1 MHQDTSMKK
10 IAVLGGGQVGSSL
23 AKILTDD
30 GNDITLVDINSSVLE
45 DLQED
50 NDIKTIHGNASSPSI
65 LEQAELNDCDILIAI
80 TGSDEVN
87 LVSCHLAKKMFNVP
101 TVIAR
106 LRNSE
111 FQVSTSGFDLDLFSI
126 DSIISPSKLVTDF
139 IKNIIEHPGA
149 FQAFDFADGKLQVIG
164 ATVLKDGPLAGK
176 KLSEFKNHLPNVDV
190 KVVALYRNRK
200 TIPVNGSTII
210 EIGDDIFFLATPEN
224 MRFISELSKNQSR
237 IENIMIAGG
246 GNVGMTLATALSKKF
261 STKIIEKNLLR
272 SKYLSESLEDTVVLN
287 DDISDES
294 LLENEGIE
302 DVDFFCSV
310 TNDDQM
316 NILSAKLAKDLGA
329 NKSISIINKL
339 SYRKLVSKEIDIVVS
354 PEDVTI
360 GSILT
365 SVRTSDVVKVHSLGF
380 GEAEILEIIIHG
392 DKNTSKV
399 VDRKVSDLELPTGC
413 KIGAI
418 YRDGNIILMHNDL
431 TIKSNDRLIIYLLHK
446 KDFSKLAKLFQVSI
460 GFF

>member
-1 MHQDTSMKK
+1 MKK

-30 GNDITLVDINSSVLE
+30 GNDITLIDTNLSVLE

-50 NDIKTIHGNASSPSI
+50 NDIKTINGNASSPSI
-65 LEQAELNDCDILIAI
+65 LEQADVKDCDILIA
-80 TGSDEVN
+80 TTASDEVN

-126 DSIISPSKLVTDF
+126 DSIISPSQLVTDF

-149 FQAFDFADGKLQVIG
+149 FQAYDFADGKLQVIG
-164 ATVLKDGPLAGK
+164 ATVLKDGPLSGR
-176 KLSEFKNHLPNVDV
+176 KLSEFKKHLPNVDV
-190 KVVALYRNRK
+190 KVIALYRNRK
-200 TIPVNGSTII
+200 VLPVNGSTII
-210 EIGDDIFFLATPEN
+210 EIGDDLFFLATEEN
-224 MRFISELSKNQSR
+224 MRFMSELSKNQSR

-246 GNVGMTLATALSKKF
+246 GIVGMTLAAKLSQKF
-261 STKIIEKNLLR
+261 STKIIEKDLIR

-294 LLENEGIE
+294 LLDNEGIE
-302 DVDFFCSV
+302 EVDYFCSV

-329 NKSISIINKL
+329 KKSIAIINKL
-339 SYRKLVSKEIDIVVS
+339 SYRKLVSKEIDVVVS

-360 GSILT
+360 GSILA

-380 GEAEILEIIIHG
+380 GEAELLEIIIHG
-392 DKNTSKV
+392 DSKTSKV
-399 VDRKVSDLELPTGC
+399 VGKKVSELELPSGC
-413 KIGAI
+413 RIGAV
-418 YRDGNIILMHNDL
+418 YREGKIILLNEDVD
-431 TIKSNDRLIIYLLHK
+431 IKSNDRLIIYLLHK
-446 KDFSKLAKLFQVSI
+446 KDFSKLAKLLQVSI

>member
-1 MHQDTSMKK
+1 MKK

-30 GNDITLVDINSSVLE
+30 GNDITLIDTNLSVIE

-65 LEQAELNDCDILIAI
+65 LEQAEVNDCDILIA
-80 TGSDEVN
+80 TTASDEVN

-126 DSIISPSKLVTDF
+126 DSIISPSQLVTDF

-149 FQAFDFADGKLQVIG
+149 FQAYDFADGKLQVIG
-164 ATVLKDGPLAGK
+164 ATVLKDGPLSGR
-176 KLSEFKNHLPNVDV
+176 KLSEFKKHMPNVDV
-190 KVVALYRNRK
+190 KVIALYRDRK
-200 TIPVNGSTII
+200 ILPVNGTTVI
-210 EIGDDIFFLATPEN
+210 ETGDDLFFLATEEN
-224 MRFISELSKNQSR
+224 MRFMSELSKNQSR

-246 GNVGMTLATALSKKF
+246 GIVGMTLADKLSQKF
-261 STKIIEKNLLR
+261 STKIIEKDLIR

-294 LLENEGIE
+294 LLDNEGIKE
-302 DVDFFCSV
+302 VDYFCSV

-329 NKSISIINKL
+329 KKSIAIINKL
-339 SYRKLVSKEIDIVVS
+339 SYRKLVSKEIDVVIS

-360 GSILT
+360 GSILA

-380 GEAEILEIIIHG
+380 GEAELLEIIIHG
-392 DKNTSKV
+392 DNKTSKV
-399 VDRKVSDLELPTGC
+399 VGKKVSELELPSGC
-413 KIGAI
+413 RIGAI
-418 YRDGNIILMHNDL
+418 YREGKVILLNEDAC
-431 TIKSNDRLIIYLLHK
+431 IQSNDRLIIYLLHK
-446 KDFSKLAKLFQVSI
+446 KDFSKLAKLLQVSI

>member
-1 MHQDTSMKK
+1 MKK

-30 GNDITLVDINSSVLE
+30 GNDITLIDTDLSILE

-65 LEQAELNDCDILIAI
+65 LEQAELNDCDILIA
-80 TGSDEVN
+80 TTASDEVN

-126 DSIISPSKLVTDF
+126 DSIISPSQLVTDF

-149 FQAFDFADGKLQVIG
+149 FQAYDFADGNLQVIG
-164 ATVLKDGPLAGK
+164 ATVLRDGPLSGR
-176 KLSEFKNHLPNVDV
+176 KLSEFKKHLPNVDV
-190 KVVALYRNRK
+190 KVIALYRDRK
-200 TIPVNGSTII
+200 ILPVNGTTII
-210 EIGDDIFFLATPEN
+210 ETGDDLFFLATEEN
-224 MRFISELSKNQSR
+224 MRFMSELSKNQSR

-246 GNVGMTLATALSKKF
+246 GIVGMTLAAKLSQKF
-261 STKIIEKNLLR
+261 STKIIEKDLIR
-272 SKYLSESLEDTVVLN
+272 SKFLSESLEDTVVLN
-287 DDISDES
+287 DDISDET
-294 LLENEGIE
+294 LLDNEGIE
-302 DVDFFCSV
+302 EVDYFCSV

-329 NKSISIINKL
+329 KKSIAIINKL
-339 SYRKLVSKEIDIVVS
+339 SYRKLVSKEIDVVVS

-360 GSILT
+360 GSILA

-380 GEAEILEIIIHG
+380 GEAELLEIIIHG
-392 DKNTSKV
+392 DIKTSKV
-399 VDRKVSDLELPTGC
+399 VGKKVSELELPSGC
-413 KIGAI
+413 RIGAI
-418 YRDGNIILMHNDL
+418 YREGKVILLNDDAS
-431 TIKSNDRLIIYLLHK
+431 IQSNDRLIIYLLHK
-446 KDFSKLAKLFQVSI
+446 KDFSKLAKLLQVSI

>member
-1 MHQDTSMKK
+1 MKK

-30 GNDITLVDINSSVLE
+30 GNDITLIDTNLSVIE

-65 LEQAELNDCDILIAI
+65 LEQAEVNDCDILIA
-80 TGSDEVN
+80 TTASDEVN

-126 DSIISPSKLVTDF
+126 DSIISPSQLVTDF

-149 FQAFDFADGKLQVIG
+149 FQAYDFADGKLQVIG
-164 ATVLKDGPLAGK
+164 ATVLKDGPLSGR
-176 KLSEFKNHLPNVDV
+176 KLSEFKKHLPNVDV
-190 KVVALYRNRK
+190 KVIALYRNRK
-200 TIPVNGSTII
+200 VLPVNGSTII
-210 EIGDDIFFLATPEN
+210 ETGDDLFFLATEEN
-224 MRFISELSKNQSR
+224 MRFMSELSKNQSR

-246 GNVGMTLATALSKKF
+246 GIVGMTLADKLSQKF
-261 STKIIEKNLLR
+261 STKIIEKDLIR

-294 LLENEGIE
+294 LLDNEGIE
-302 DVDFFCSV
+302 EVDYFCSV

-329 NKSISIINKL
+329 KKSIAIINKL
-339 SYRKLVSKEIDIVVS
+339 SYRKLVSKEIDVVVS

-360 GSILT
+360 GSILA

-380 GEAEILEIIIHG
+380 GEAELLEIIIHG
-392 DKNTSKV
+392 DNITSKV
-399 VDRKVSDLELPTGC
+399 VGKKVSELELPSGC
-413 KIGAI
+413 RIGAI
-418 YRDGNIILMHNDL
+418 YREGKVILLNEDAC
-431 TIKSNDRLIIYLLHK
+431 IQSNDRLIIYLLHK
-446 KDFSKLAKLFQVSI
+446 KDFSKLAKLLQVSI

>member
-1 MHQDTSMKK
+1 MKK

-30 GNDITLVDINSSVLE
+30 GNDITLIDTDSSVIE
-45 DLQED
+45 ALQED
-50 NDIKTIHGNASSPSI
+50 NDIKTIHGNASSPSV
-65 LEQAELNDCDILIAI
+65 LEQAEVNDCDILIA
-80 TGSDEVN
+80 TTASDEVN

-106 LRNSE
+106 LRNSG

-126 DSIISPSKLVTDF
+126 DSIISPSQLVTDF

-149 FQAFDFADGKLQVIG
+149 FQAYDFADGMLQVIG
-164 ATVLKDGPLAGK
+164 ATVLKDGPLAGR
-176 KLSEFKNHLPNVDV
+176 KLSEFKKHLPNVDV
-190 KVVALYRNRK
+190 KVIALYRDRK
-200 TIPVNGSTII
+200 ILPVNGATII
-210 EIGDDIFFLATPEN
+210 ETGDDLFFLATEEN
-224 MRFISELSKNQSR
+224 MRFMSELSKNQSR

-246 GNVGMTLATALSKKF
+246 GIVGMTLASKLSEKF
-261 STKIIEKNLLR
+261 STKIIEKDLIR

-287 DDISDES
+287 DDVSDES
-294 LLENEGIE
+294 LLDNEGIE
-302 DVDFFCSV
+302 EVDYFCSV

-329 NKSISIINKL
+329 KKSIAIINKP
-339 SYRKLVSKEIDIVVS
+339 SYRKLVSKEIDVVIS

-360 GSILT
+360 GSILA

-380 GEAEILEIIIHG
+380 GEAELLEIIIHG
-392 DKNTSKV
+392 DNKTSKV
-399 VDRKVSDLELPTGC
+399 VGKKVSKLELPSGC
-413 KIGAI
+413 RIGAI
-418 YRDGNIILMHNDL
+418 YREGKVILLNEDAS
-431 TIKSNDRLIIYLLHK
+431 IQSNDRLIIYLLHK
-446 KDFSKLAKLFQVSI
+446 KDFSKLAKLLQVSI

>member
-1 MHQDTSMKK
+1 MKK

-30 GNDITLVDINSSVLE
+30 GNDITLIDTNSSVLE
-45 DLQED
+45 DLQDD

-65 LEQAELNDCDILIAI
+65 LEQAEVRDCDILIA
-80 TGSDEVN
+80 TTASDEVN

-111 FQVSTSGFDLDLFSI
+111 FQVSASGFDLDLFSI
-126 DSIISPSKLVTDF
+126 DSIISPSQLVTDF

-149 FQAFDFADGKLQVIG
+149 FQAYDFADGKLQVIG
-164 ATVLKDGPLAGK
+164 ATVLKDGPLSGR
-176 KLSEFKNHLPNVDV
+176 KLSEFKKHLPNVDV
-190 KVVALYRNRK
+190 KVIALYRNRK
-200 TIPVNGSTII
+200 VLPVNGSTII
-210 EIGDDIFFLATPEN
+210 ETGDDLFFLATEEN
-224 MRFISELSKNQSR
+224 MRFMSELSKNQSR

-246 GNVGMTLATALSKKF
+246 GIVGMTLAAKLSQKF
-261 STKIIEKNLLR
+261 STKIIEKDLIR
-272 SKYLSESLEDTVVLN
+272 SKYLSESLENTVVLN

-294 LLENEGIE
+294 LLDNEGIE
-302 DVDFFCSV
+302 EVDYFCSV

-329 NKSISIINKL
+329 KKSIAIINKL
-339 SYRKLVSKEIDIVVS
+339 SYRKLVSKEIDVVIS

-360 GSILT
+360 GSILA

-380 GEAEILEIIIHG
+380 GEAELLEIIIHG
-392 DKNTSKV
+392 DSKTSKV
-399 VDRKVSDLELPTGC
+399 VGKKVSELELPSGC
-413 KIGAI
+413 RIGAV
-418 YRDGNIILMHNDL
+418 YRQGKIILLNEDL
-431 TIKSNDRLIIYLLHK
+431 NIKSNDRLIIYLLHK
-446 KDFSKLAKLFQVSI
+446 KDFSKLAKLLQVSI
-460 GFF
+460 

>member
-1 MHQDTSMKK
+1 MKK

-30 GNDITLVDINSSVLE
+30 GNDITLIDTNSSVLE
-45 DLQED
+45 DLQDD

-65 LEQAELNDCDILIAI
+65 LEQAEVRDCDILIA
-80 TGSDEVN
+80 TTASDEVN

-126 DSIISPSKLVTDF
+126 DSIISPSQLVTDF

-149 FQAFDFADGKLQVIG
+149 FQAYDFADGKLQVIG
-164 ATVLKDGPLAGK
+164 ATVLKDGPLSGR
-176 KLSEFKNHLPNVDV
+176 KLSEFKKHLPNVDV
-190 KVVALYRNRK
+190 KVIALYRNRK
-200 TIPVNGSTII
+200 VLPVNGSTII
-210 EIGDDIFFLATPEN
+210 ETGDDLFFLATEEN
-224 MRFISELSKNQSR
+224 MRFMSELSKNQSR

-246 GNVGMTLATALSKKF
+246 GIVGMTLAAKLSQKF
-261 STKIIEKNLLR
+261 STKIIEKDLVR
-272 SKYLSESLEDTVVLN
+272 SKYLSESLENTVVLN

-294 LLENEGIE
+294 LLDNEGIE
-302 DVDFFCSV
+302 EVDYFCSV

-329 NKSISIINKL
+329 KKSIAIINKL
-339 SYRKLVSKEIDIVVS
+339 SYRKLVSKEIDVVIS

-360 GSILT
+360 GSILA

-380 GEAEILEIIIHG
+380 GEAELLEIIIHG
-392 DKNTSKV
+392 DSKTSKV
-399 VDRKVSDLELPTGC
+399 VGKKVSELELPSGC
-413 KIGAI
+413 RIGAV
-418 YRDGNIILMHNDL
+418 YREGKIILLNEDL
-431 TIKSNDRLIIYLLHK
+431 NIKSNDRLIIYLLHK
-446 KDFSKLAKLFQVSI
+446 KDFSKLAKLLQVSI

>member
-1 MHQDTSMKK
+1 MKK

-30 GNDITLVDINSSVLE
+30 GNDITLVDNDLSVLE

-50 NDIKTIHGNASSPSI
+50 YDIKTIHGNASSPST
-65 LEQAELNDCDILIAI
+65 LEQAEVKDCDILIAI

-87 LVSCHLAKKMFNVP
+87 LVSCHLAKRMFNVP

-111 FQVSTSGFDLDLFSI
+111 FQVSTSGFNLDLFSI
-126 DSIISPSKLVTDF
+126 DSIISPSQLVTDF

-149 FQAFDFADGKLQVIG
+149 FQAFDFADGNLQVIG
-164 ATVLKDGPLAGK
+164 ATVLKDGPLAGR
-176 KLSEFKNHLPNVDV
+176 KLSEFKKHLPNVDV
-190 KVVALYRNRK
+190 KVIALYRDRK
-200 TIPVNGSTII
+200 MLPVNGSTII
-210 EIGDDIFFLATPEN
+210 ETGDDLFFLATEEN
-224 MRFISELSKNQSR
+224 MRFISELRKNQSR
-237 IENIMIAGG
+237 VENIMIAGG
-246 GNVGMTLATALSKKF
+246 GNVGMTLAAKLSQKF
-261 STKIIEKNLLR
+261 STKIIEKDLIR
-272 SKYLSESLEDTVVLN
+272 SKYLSESLENTVVLN

-294 LLENEGIE
+294 LLDNEGIE
-302 DVDFFCSV
+302 EVDYFCSV

-329 NKSISIINKL
+329 NKSIAIINKL
-339 SYRKLVSKEIDIVVS
+339 SYRKLVSKEIDVVVS

-360 GSILT
+360 GSILA

-380 GEAEILEIIIHG
+380 GEAELLEIIIHG
-392 DKNTSKV
+392 DNKTSKV
-399 VDRKVSDLELPTGC
+399 VGKKVSELELPIGC
-413 KIGAI
+413 RVGAI
-418 YRDGNIILMHNDL
+418 YRNGKIILLNEDMD
-431 TIKSNDRLIIYLLHK
+431 IKSNDRLIIFLLHK
-446 KDFSKLAKLFQVSI
+446 KDFSKLAKLLQVSI

>member
-1 MHQDTSMKK
+1 MHRDTSMKK

-339 SYRKLVSKEIDIVVS
+339 SYRKLVSKEIDVVVS

>member
-1 MHQDTSMKK
+1 MKK

-30 GNDITLVDINSSVLE
+30 GNDITLIDTNLSVIE

-50 NDIKTIHGNASSPSI
+50 NDIKTIHGNASSPSV
-65 LEQAELNDCDILIAI
+65 LEQAEVNDCDILIA
-80 TGSDEVN
+80 TTASDEVN

-126 DSIISPSKLVTDF
+126 DSIISPSQLVTDF

-149 FQAFDFADGKLQVIG
+149 FQAYDCADGTLQVIG
-164 ATVLKDGPLAGK
+164 ATVLKDVPLAGR
-176 KLSEFKNHLPNVDV
+176 KLSEFKKHLPNVDV
-190 KVVALYRNRK
+190 KVIALYRDRK
-200 TIPVNGSTII
+200 ILPVNGTTII
-210 EIGDDIFFLATPEN
+210 ETGDDLFFLATEEN
-224 MRFISELSKNQSR
+224 MRFMSELSKNQSR

-246 GNVGMTLATALSKKF
+246 GIVGMTLAAKLSQKF
-261 STKIIEKNLLR
+261 STKIIEKDLIR

-287 DDISDES
+287 DDVSDES
-294 LLENEGIE
+294 LLDNEGIE
-302 DVDFFCSV
+302 EVDYFCSV

-329 NKSISIINKL
+329 KKSIAIINKL
-339 SYRKLVSKEIDIVVS
+339 SYRKLVSKEIDVVIS

-360 GSILT
+360 GSILA

-380 GEAEILEIIIHG
+380 GEAELLEIIIHG
-392 DKNTSKV
+392 DNKTSKV
-399 VDRKVSDLELPTGC
+399 VGKKVSELELPSGC
-413 KIGAI
+413 RIGAI
-418 YRDGNIILMHNDL
+418 YREGKVILLNEDANIE
-431 TIKSNDRLIIYLLHK
+431 SNDRLIIYLLHK
-446 KDFSKLAKLFQVSI
+446 KDFSKLAKLLQVSI

>member
-1 MHQDTSMKK
+1 MKK

-30 GNDITLVDINSSVLE
+30 GNDITLIDSNLSVIE

-65 LEQAELNDCDILIAI
+65 LEQAEVNDCDILIA
-80 TGSDEVN
+80 TTASDEVN

-126 DSIISPSKLVTDF
+126 DSIISPSQLVTDF

-149 FQAFDFADGKLQVIG
+149 FQAYDFADGKLQVIG
-164 ATVLKDGPLAGK
+164 ARVLKDGPLSGR
-176 KLSEFKNHLPNVDV
+176 KLSEFKKHLPNVDV
-190 KVVALYRNRK
+190 KVIALYRDRK
-200 TIPVNGSTII
+200 ILPVNGTTVI
-210 EIGDDIFFLATPEN
+210 ETGDDLFFLATEEN
-224 MRFISELSKNQSR
+224 MRFMSELSKNQSR

-246 GNVGMTLATALSKKF
+246 GIVGMTLAYKLSQKF
-261 STKIIEKNLLR
+261 STKIIEKDLIR

-294 LLENEGIE
+294 LLDNEGIE
-302 DVDFFCSV
+302 EVDYFCSV

-329 NKSISIINKL
+329 KKSIAIINKL
-339 SYRKLVSKEIDIVVS
+339 SYRKLVSKEIDVVIS

-360 GSILT
+360 GSILA

-380 GEAEILEIIIHG
+380 GEAELLEIIIHG
-392 DKNTSKV
+392 DNKTSKV
-399 VDRKVSDLELPTGC
+399 VGKKVSELDLPSGC
-413 KIGAI
+413 RIGAI
-418 YRDGNIILMHNDL
+418 YREGKVILLNEDAS
-431 TIKSNDRLIIYLLHK
+431 IQSNDRLIIYLLHK
-446 KDFSKLAKLFQVSI
+446 KDFSKLAKLLQVSI

>member
-1 MHQDTSMKK
+1 MKK

-30 GNDITLVDINSSVLE
+30 GNDITLIDTNLSVIE

-50 NDIKTIHGNASSPSI
+50 NDIKTIHGNASSPSV
-65 LEQAELNDCDILIAI
+65 LEQAEVNDCDILIA
-80 TGSDEVN
+80 TTASDEVN

-126 DSIISPSKLVTDF
+126 DSIISPSQLVTDF

-149 FQAFDFADGKLQVIG
+149 FQAYDFADGKLQVIG
-164 ATVLKDGPLAGK
+164 ATVLKDGPLAGR
-176 KLSEFKNHLPNVDV
+176 KLSEFKKHLPNVDV
-190 KVVALYRNRK
+190 KVIALYRDRK
-200 TIPVNGSTII
+200 ILPVNGTTVI
-210 EIGDDIFFLATPEN
+210 ETGDDLFFLATEEN
-224 MRFISELSKNQSR
+224 MRFMSELSKNQSR

-246 GNVGMTLATALSKKF
+246 GIVGMTLADKLSQKF
-261 STKIIEKNLLR
+261 STKIIEKDLIR

-287 DDISDES
+287 DDISDEA
-294 LLENEGIE
+294 LLDNEGIE
-302 DVDFFCSV
+302 EVDYFCSV

-329 NKSISIINKL
+329 KKSIAIINKL
-339 SYRKLVSKEIDIVVS
+339 SYRKLVSKEIDVVIS

-360 GSILT
+360 GSILA

-380 GEAEILEIIIHG
+380 GEAELLEIIIHG
-392 DKNTSKV
+392 DNKTSKV
-399 VDRKVSDLELPTGC
+399 VGKKVSELELPSGC
-413 KIGAI
+413 RIGAI
-418 YRDGNIILMHNDL
+418 YREGKVILLNEDVIIQ
-431 TIKSNDRLIIYLLHK
+431 SNDRLIIYLLHK
-446 KDFSKLAKLFQVSI
+446 KDFSKLTKLLQVSI

>member
-1 MHQDTSMKK
+1 MKK

-65 LEQAELNDCDILIAI
+65 LQQAELNDCDILIAI

-339 SYRKLVSKEIDIVVS
+339 SYRKLVSKEIDVVVS

-446 KDFSKLAKLFQVSI
+446 KDFSKLAKLFQVGI

>member
-65 LEQAELNDCDILIAI
+65 LEQAELSDCDILIAI

-111 FQVSTSGFDLDLFSI
+111 FQISTSGFDLDLFSI

-176 KLSEFKNHLPNVDV
+176 RLSEFKNHLPNVDV

-200 TIPVNGSTII
+200 TIPVTGSTII

-246 GNVGMTLATALSKKF
+246 GNVGMTLATSLSKKF
-261 STKIIEKNLLR
+261 STKIIEKDLLR
-272 SKYLSESLEDTVVLN
+272 SKFLSESLEDTVVLN

-329 NKSISIINKL
+329 HKSISIINKL
-339 SYRKLVSKEIDIVVS
+339 SYRKLVSKEIDVVVS

-418 YRDGNIILMHNDL
+418 YRDGNIILIHNDL
-431 TIKSNDRLIIYLLHK
+431 TIESNDRLIIYLLHK

>member
-1 MHQDTSMKK
+1 MKK

-45 DLQED
+45 NLQED

-65 LEQAELNDCDILIAI
+65 LEQAELNDSDILIAI

-111 FQVSTSGFDLDLFSI
+111 FQASTSGFDLDLFSI

-339 SYRKLVSKEIDIVVS
+339 SYRKLVSKEIDVVVS

-399 VDRKVSDLELPTGC
+399 VDRKVSDLELPIGC

-418 YRDGNIILMHNDL
+418 YRDGNIILIHNDL

>member
-1 MHQDTSMKK
+1 MKK

-30 GNDITLVDINSSVLE
+30 GNDITLIDTNLSVIE

-50 NDIKTIHGNASSPSI
+50 NDIKTIHGNASSPSV
-65 LEQAELNDCDILIAI
+65 LEQAEVNDCDILIA
-80 TGSDEVN
+80 TTASDEVN

-126 DSIISPSKLVTDF
+126 NSIISPSQLVTDF

-149 FQAFDFADGKLQVIG
+149 FQAYDFADGKLQVIG
-164 ATVLKDGPLAGK
+164 ATVLKDGPLAGR
-176 KLSEFKNHLPNVDV
+176 KLSEFKKHLPNVDV
-190 KVVALYRNRK
+190 NVIALYRDRK
-200 TIPVNGSTII
+200 TLPVNGTTVI
-210 EIGDDIFFLATPEN
+210 ETGDDLFFLATEEN
-224 MRFISELSKNQSR
+224 MRFMSELSKNQSR

-246 GNVGMTLATALSKKF
+246 GIVGMTLADKLSQKF
-261 STKIIEKNLLR
+261 STKIIEKDLIR

-294 LLENEGIE
+294 LLDNEGIE
-302 DVDFFCSV
+302 EVDYFCSV

-329 NKSISIINKL
+329 KKSIAIINKL
-339 SYRKLVSKEIDIVVS
+339 SYRKLVSKEIDVVVS

-360 GSILT
+360 GSILA

-380 GEAEILEIIIHG
+380 GEAELLEIIIHG
-392 DKNTSKV
+392 DNETSKV
-399 VDRKVSDLELPTGC
+399 VDKKVSELELPSGC
-413 KIGAI
+413 RIGAI
-418 YRDGNIILMHNDL
+418 YREGKVILLNEDVS
-431 TIKSNDRLIIYLLHK
+431 IQSNDRLIIYLLHK
-446 KDFSKLAKLFQVSI
+446 KDFSKLAKLLQVSI

>member
-1 MHQDTSMKK
+1 MKK

-30 GNDITLVDINSSVLE
+30 GNDITLIDTNLSVIE

-50 NDIKTIHGNASSPSI
+50 NDIKTIHGNASSPSV
-65 LEQAELNDCDILIAI
+65 LEQAEVNDCDILIA
-80 TGSDEVN
+80 TTASDEVN

-126 DSIISPSKLVTDF
+126 NSIISPSQLVTDF

-149 FQAFDFADGKLQVIG
+149 FQAYDFADGKLQVIG
-164 ATVLKDGPLAGK
+164 ATVLKDGPLAGR
-176 KLSEFKNHLPNVDV
+176 KLSEFKKHLPNVDV
-190 KVVALYRNRK
+190 NVIALYRDRK
-200 TIPVNGSTII
+200 TLPVNGTTVI
-210 EIGDDIFFLATPEN
+210 ETGDDLFFLATEEN
-224 MRFISELSKNQSR
+224 MRFMSELSKNQSR

-246 GNVGMTLATALSKKF
+246 GIVGMTLADKLSQKF
-261 STKIIEKNLLR
+261 STKIIEKDLIR

-294 LLENEGIE
+294 LLDNEGIE
-302 DVDFFCSV
+302 EVDYFCSV

-329 NKSISIINKL
+329 KKSIAIINKL
-339 SYRKLVSKEIDIVVS
+339 SYRKLVSKEIDVVVS

-360 GSILT
+360 GSILA

-380 GEAEILEIIIHG
+380 GEAELLEIIIHG
-392 DKNTSKV
+392 DNKTSKV
-399 VDRKVSDLELPTGC
+399 VGKKVSELELPSGC
-413 KIGAI
+413 RIGAI
-418 YRDGNIILMHNDL
+418 YREGKVILLNEDAC
-431 TIKSNDRLIIYLLHK
+431 IQSNDRLIIYLLHK
-446 KDFSKLAKLFQVSI
+446 KDFPKLAKLLQVSI

>member
-1 MHQDTSMKK
+1 MKK

-30 GNDITLVDINSSVLE
+30 GNDITLIDTNLSVIE

-50 NDIKTIHGNASSPSI
+50 NDIKTIHGNASSPSV
-65 LEQAELNDCDILIAI
+65 LEQAEVNDCDILIA
-80 TGSDEVN
+80 TTASDEVN

-126 DSIISPSKLVTDF
+126 NSIISPSQLVTDF

-149 FQAFDFADGKLQVIG
+149 FQAYDFADGKLQVIG
-164 ATVLKDGPLAGK
+164 ATVLKDGPLAGR
-176 KLSEFKNHLPNVDV
+176 KLSEFKKHLPNVDV
-190 KVVALYRNRK
+190 NVIALYRDRK
-200 TIPVNGSTII
+200 ILPVNGTTVI
-210 EIGDDIFFLATPEN
+210 ETGDDLFFLATEEN
-224 MRFISELSKNQSR
+224 MRFMSELSKNQSR

-246 GNVGMTLATALSKKF
+246 GTVGMTLADKLSQKF
-261 STKIIEKNLLR
+261 STKIVEKDLIR

-294 LLENEGIE
+294 LLDNEGIDE
-302 DVDFFCSV
+302 VDYFCSV

-329 NKSISIINKL
+329 KKSIAIINKL
-339 SYRKLVSKEIDIVVS
+339 SYRKLVSKEIDVVVS

-360 GSILT
+360 GSILA
-365 SVRTSDVVKVHSLGF
+365 SVRTSDIVKVHSLGF
-380 GEAEILEIIIHG
+380 GEAELLEIIIHG
-392 DKNTSKV
+392 DNKTSKV
-399 VDRKVSDLELPTGC
+399 VGKKVSELELPSGC
-413 KIGAI
+413 RIGAI
-418 YRDGNIILMHNDL
+418 YREGKVILLNEDVC
-431 TIKSNDRLIIYLLHK
+431 IQSNDRLIIYLLHK
-446 KDFSKLAKLFQVSI
+446 KDFSKLAKLLQVSI

>member
-1 MHQDTSMKK
+1 MKK

-30 GNDITLVDINSSVLE
+30 GNDITLIDTNLSVIE

-50 NDIKTIHGNASSPSI
+50 NDIKTIHGNASSPSV
-65 LEQAELNDCDILIAI
+65 LEQAEVNDCDILIA
-80 TGSDEVN
+80 TTASDEVN

-126 DSIISPSKLVTDF
+126 NSIISPSQLVTDF

-149 FQAFDFADGKLQVIG
+149 FQAYDFADGKLQVIG
-164 ATVLKDGPLAGK
+164 ATVLKDGPLAGR
-176 KLSEFKNHLPNVDV
+176 KLSEFKKHLPNVDV
-190 KVVALYRNRK
+190 NVIALYRDRK
-200 TIPVNGSTII
+200 TLPVNGTTVI
-210 EIGDDIFFLATPEN
+210 ETGDDLFFLATEEN
-224 MRFISELSKNQSR
+224 MRFMSELSKNQSR

-246 GNVGMTLATALSKKF
+246 GIVGMTLADKLSQKF
-261 STKIIEKNLLR
+261 STKIIEKDLIR

-294 LLENEGIE
+294 LLDNEGIKE
-302 DVDFFCSV
+302 VDYFCSV

-329 NKSISIINKL
+329 KKSIAIINKL
-339 SYRKLVSKEIDIVVS
+339 SYRKLVSKEIDVVVS

-360 GSILT
+360 GSILA
-365 SVRTSDVVKVHSLGF
+365 SVGTSDVVKVHSLGF
-380 GEAEILEIIIHG
+380 GEAELLEIIIHG
-392 DKNTSKV
+392 DNKTSKV
-399 VDRKVSDLELPTGC
+399 VGKKVSELELPSGC
-413 KIGAI
+413 RIGAI
-418 YRDGNIILMHNDL
+418 YREGKVILLNEDVS
-431 TIKSNDRLIIYLLHK
+431 IQSNDRLIIYLLHK
-446 KDFSKLAKLFQVSI
+446 KDFSKLAKLLQVSI

>member
-1 MHQDTSMKK
+1 MKK

-50 NDIKTIHGNASSPSI
+50 NDIKTIHGNASSPSV

-246 GNVGMTLATALSKKF
+246 GNVGMTLATSLSKKF

-339 SYRKLVSKEIDIVVS
+339 SYRKLVSKEIDVVVS

-418 YRDGNIILMHNDL
+418 YRDGNIILIHNDL

>member
-1 MHQDTSMKK
+1 MKK

-23 AKILTDD
+23 AKILTND

-190 KVVALYRNRK
+190 KVVALYRDRK

-246 GNVGMTLATALSKKF
+246 GNVGMTLATTLSKKF

-287 DDISDES
+287 NDISDES
-294 LLENEGIE
+294 FLENEGIE

-399 VDRKVSDLELPTGC
+399 VDKKVSDLELPTGC
-413 KIGAI
+413 NIGAI

-431 TIKSNDRLIIYLLHK
+431 TINSNDRLIIYLLHK